1 MKNQNKLSTYK
12 KSVRTIAAASAL
24 AIAASGV
31 GASQASANSR
41 ISKKQAIANVQE
53 SHPNHRK
60 TPRGVLTGLVARV
73 DEGGSVRVAE
83 RNIQVPGSIKNAK
96 AKPIVFNSEGHTYL
110 AYTQNQKPDFNQKS
124 PADVAG
130 DMTIIKEPAIDLGM
144 PLQEASLDKSGIF
157 VGENDMAV
165 GYSIG
170 GNKDK

>member
-60 TPRGVLTGLVARV
+60 TPR
-73 DEGGSVRVAE
+73 GSVRVAE